1 MRGGG
6 GGLFNFAKV
15 VVSVLDKELESKV
28 KIKLK

>member
-6 GGLFNFAKV
+6 DLFNFAKV